1 MTESAGDR
9 SATWPPSLEA
19 IEQARTGNNA
29 ALADILRAGHP
40 RLVAY
45 FAGAGPQ
52 RADAEDLAAHTME
65 AVVTSIHRLKN
76 PDAFEGWFW
85 QIARYSFRGWIRK
98 TRRPNRYEPAYVPEA
113 NAEDGVELSE
123 EHTQIRSALDALTPK
138 DRSLLWLRDVED
150 LSYEEIGGR
159 LGSAVGT
166 VRVACHRAR
175 KRLEEAYSALE
186 QKDA

>member
-9 SATWPPSLEA
+9 SSTWPPSLEV
-19 IEQARTGNNA
+19 IEQARTGNTS
-29 ALADILRAGHP
+29 ALAEILRAGHP

-45 FAGAGPQ
+45 FSGAGPQ
-52 RADAEDLAAHTME
+52 RADAEDLAAHTLE

-76 PDAFEGWFW
+76 PNAFEGWFW

-98 TRRPNRYEPAYVPEA
+98 TRRPDRFEPSYIPER
-113 NAEDGVELSE
+113 NAEDTVELSD
-123 EHTQIRSALDALTPK
+123 EHTQIRQALAALSPK

-175 KRLEEAYSALE
+175 KRLEEAYAALD
-186 QKDA
+186 QDA

>member
-9 SATWPPSLEA
+9 SATWPPSREV
-19 IEQARTGNNA
+19 IEQARTGDRA

-45 FAGAGPQ
+45 LAGAGPQ
-52 RADAEDLAAHTME
+52 RADAEDLAAHSME
-65 AVVTSIHRLKN
+65 AVVMSIHRLKN

-98 TRRPNRYEPAYVPEA
+98 TRRPDRYEPAYVPEA
-113 NAEDGVELSE
+113 SPEDGVELSE
-123 EHTQIRSALDALTPK
+123 EHTQIRRALAALTPK
-138 DRSLLWLRDVED
+138 DRSLLWLRDVEV

-175 KRLEEAYSALE
+175 KRLEDAYATLE
-186 QKDA
+186 QDA

>member
-19 IEQARTGNNA
+19 IEQARIGDNS
-29 ALADILRAGHP
+29 ALADILRVGHP

-52 RADAEDLAAHTME
+52 RADAEDLAAHTLE

-76 PDAFEGWFW
+76 PNAFEGWFW

-98 TRRPNRYEPAYVPEA
+98 ARRPDRFEPNYVPERS
-113 NAEDGVELSE
+113 AEDIVELSD
-123 EHTQIRSALDALTPK
+123 EHTQIRQALAALSPK

-175 KRLEEAYSALE
+175 KRLEEAYAALD
-186 QKDA
+186 QDD